1 MKANKNKERK
11 WLLALSRAGRPRWG
25 SACQQRVVVPTKVKP
40 LRKQSTRA
48 LLDREG

>member
-25 SACQQRVVVPTKVKP
+25 RTCQQRVVVPAKAKP
-40 LRKQSTRA
+40 LKKQNTRS
-48 LLDREG
+48 LLDREA